1 MKEKINKV
9 KEFVIE
15 NGEMIAEFAGITTA
29 VLVGFG
35 FGRITQ
41 KGQITV
47 DVTQV
52 DKSGNILREVHC
64 LKQRG
69 I

>member
-1 MKEKINKV
+1 MKEKFQKV
-9 KEFVIE
+9 KDYVID
-15 NGEMIAEFAGITTA
+15 NGEMIAEFTGLSVA
-29 VLVGFG
+29 VLLGFG